1 LIMIRVEGQKNLYRD
16 NSGAIVNTDTDQYNQ
31 YVRLREKR
39 KLEKKEIVE
48 IKQEIEEL
56 KSLLKE
62 VLKNGS

>member
-1 LIMIRVEGQKNLYRD
+1 MIRVEGQKHLYRD
-16 NSGAIVNTDTDQYNQ
+16 DSGAIVNTDTEQYNQ

-39 KLEKKEIVE
+39 KSEKKEISD
-48 IKQEIEEL
+48 IKKEIEEL

>member
-1 LIMIRVEGQKNLYRD
+1 MIRVEGQKNLYRD
-16 NSGAIVNTDTDQYNQ
+16 NSGAIVNTDTAQYNQ

>member
-1 LIMIRVEGQKNLYRD
+1 MIRVEGQKHLYRD
-16 NSGAIVNTDTDQYNQ
+16 NSGAIVNTDTEQYNQ

-39 KLEKKEIVE
+39 KSEKKEISD
-48 IKQEIEEL
+48 IKKEIEEL

>member
-1 LIMIRVEGQKNLYRD
+1 MIRVEGQKNLYRD
-16 NSGAIVNTDTDQYNQ
+16 DSGAIVNTDTEQYNQ

-39 KLEKKEIVE
+39 KSEKKEISD
-48 IKQEIEEL
+48 IKKEIEEL

>member
-1 LIMIRVEGQKNLYRD
+1 MIRVEGQKNLYRD
-16 NSGAIVNTDTDQYNQ
+16 DSGAIVSTDTEQYNQ
-31 YVRLREKR
+31 YVKLRERR
-39 KLEKKEIVE
+39 KLEKKEITD

>member
-1 LIMIRVEGQKNLYRD
+1 MIRVEGQKNLYRD

-56 KSLLKE
+56 
-62 VLKNGS
+62 

>member
-1 LIMIRVEGQKNLYRD
+1 MNRVEGQKNLYRD

>member
-1 LIMIRVEGQKNLYRD
+1 MIRVEGQKNLYRD

>member
-1 LIMIRVEGQKNLYRD
+1 MIRVEGQKNLYRED
-16 NSGAIVNTDTDQYNQ
+16 SGAIVSTDTEQYNQ
-31 YVRLREKR
+31 YVKLRERR
-39 KLEKKEIVE
+39 KLEKKEITD

>member
-1 LIMIRVEGQKNLYRD
+1 MLRVEGQKNLYRD

-31 YVRLREKR
+31 YVKLRERR
-39 KLEKKEIVE
+39 KLERKEISD

>member
-1 LIMIRVEGQKNLYRD
+1 MIRVEGQKNLYRD
-16 NSGAIVNTDTDQYNQ
+16 DSGAIVNTDTEQYNQ

-39 KLEKKEIVE
+39 ISEKKEISD
-48 IKQEIEEL
+48 IKKEIEEL